1 MINNETKQRN
11 TWFLNKKT
19 MEKSKNDLV
28 PPQLVGSQMDAV
40 EERKLST
47 LIQAQ
52 DFFAAAEKRLLAV
65 NEWGK
70 LSGLSDFKVFTPD
83 GKEAMRSAQ
92 KGDFIRIDIP
102 GPGPLSGDGFDWVM
116 VEEIKSEHGGDQ
128 EMISMCVRPCPSP
141 LNQDKEVAH
150 FLKDHA
156 TSTFIIRR
164 DRITVWAEEHGR
176 NEQANVSDG
185 NLIDRARNLVVGF
198 SAKLGLSYPQWKL
211 LVKGLL
217 DGKP

>member
-1 MINNETKQRN
+1 MGN
-11 TWFLNKKT
+11 L
-19 MEKSKNDLV
+19 KNDLV
-28 PPQLVGSQMDAV
+28 PQQLVGSQMDVV
-40 EERKLST
+40 EERKLSS
-47 LIQAQ
+47 LIHAQ
-52 DFFAAAEKRLLAV
+52 EFFAAAEKRLLAV
-65 NEWGK
+65 NEWGQI
-70 LSGLSDFKVFTPD
+70 SGLSDFQIFTAD
-83 GKEAMRSAQ
+83 GQEAFRSVQ

-102 GPGPLSGDGFDWVM
+102 GPGPSSGDGFDWVK
-116 VEEIKSEHGGDQ
+116 VEEIERAHDGDQ
-128 EMISMCVRPCPSP
+128 DMISMCVRPCSTP

-164 DRITVWAEEHGR
+164 NQTTVWAEEHGR
-176 NEQANVSDG
+176 NEEANISEG
-185 NLIDRARNLVVGF
+185 NLLDRARNLIVGF

>member
-1 MINNETKQRN
+1 
-11 TWFLNKKT
+11 
-19 MEKSKNDLV
+19 MEKSNNDLV

-40 EERKLST
+40 EERKLNT

-70 LSGLSDFKVFTPD
+70 ISGLSDFKVFTPD

-141 LNQDKEVAH
+141 LNKDKEVAH
-150 FLKDHA
+150 FLKNHA

>member
-1 MINNETKQRN
+1 
-11 TWFLNKKT
+11 

>member
-1 MINNETKQRN
+1 
-11 TWFLNKKT
+11 
-19 MEKSKNDLV
+19 MEKLINSLV
-28 PPQLVGSQMDAV
+28 PRQVIGSQMDVV
-40 EERKLST
+40 EERKLSS

-52 DFFAAAEKRLLAV
+52 EFFSAAAKRLLAV
-65 NEWGK
+65 NEWGRI
-70 LSGLSDFKVFTPD
+70 SGLSDFKIFAPD

-102 GPGPLSGDGFDWVM
+102 GPGPVSGGGFDWVK
-116 VEEIKSEHGGDQ
+116 VEEIQREHDGDQ

-141 LNQDKEVAH
+141 FNKDKQIAH

-156 TSTFIIRR
+156 TSTFLIRR

-176 NEQANVSDG
+176 NEQANTDEG
-185 NLIDRARNLVVGF
+185 NLIDRARNLIVGF

-217 DGKP
+217 EGRP

>member
-1 MINNETKQRN
+1 
-11 TWFLNKKT
+11 
-19 MEKSKNDLV
+19 MEKSNNDLV

-40 EERKLST
+40 EERKLNT

-116 VEEIKSEHGGDQ
+116 VEEIKSEHGGDR

-217 DGKP
+217 DGNP